1 LETEVRQEGERQ
13 LQQSALQDGILKE
26 ADQNARN
33 TVSSMLQGLGFNQV
47 TTQ

>member
-1 LETEVRQEGERQ
+1 
-13 LQQSALQDGILKE
+13 LQDGILKE